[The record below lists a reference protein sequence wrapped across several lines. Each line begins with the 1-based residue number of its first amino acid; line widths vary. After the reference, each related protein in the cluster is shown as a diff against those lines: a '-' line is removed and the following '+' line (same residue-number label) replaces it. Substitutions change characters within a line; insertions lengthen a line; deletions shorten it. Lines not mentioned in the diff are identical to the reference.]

1 MREITK
7 LEETKKAYKEILSV
21 INKHKDIIAYDYN
34 NLNNDSKNHLFGI
47 ELKEKYGLDINPLD
61 VNSLSYINLG
71 DSKCVGWWGEKY
83 GRHISWSDDGKQPED
98 ELLLVISFPTG
109 AYIFGD
115 DYPTEFF
122 KEFFQELKTYNPKY
136 TDTTNK
142 TLYFSMDNAGKIF
155 NKFPEIL
162 KKYYEKNNKCAKERK
177 IERLKEELKEL
188 KK

>member
-1 MREITK
+1 
-7 LEETKKAYKEILSV
+7 
-21 INKHKDIIAYDYN
+21 
-34 NLNNDSKNHLFGI
+34 
-47 ELKEKYGLDINPLD
+47 
-61 VNSLSYINLG
+61 VN
-71 DSKCVGWWGEKY
+71 SKCVGWWGEKY

-142 TLYFSMDNAGKIF
+142 TLYFQF
-155 NKFPEIL
+155 HIL
-162 KKYYEKNNKCAKERK
+162 FQLEVRQKSWSIIKSAKSPSF
-177 IERLKEELKEL
+177 LAALQ
-188 KK
+188 